1 MRQAAGIFVLCL
13 GMSVVGCQHS
23 GGTASSGD
31 VSGGRSAQIGTSKAT
46 MADTQFF
53 NDAAAGGTYEVQSS
67 QMALQKSQSA
77 GVKGLAQHMID
88 DHTKANTE
96 LLALARSKDVTVT
109 PAPNQMQQDMLNRLQ
124 GLSGSSFDQEYLRQ
138 QQTAHQDTISKFQ
151 AATRN
156 TSQPVA
162 AWASK
167 TLPTLQ
173 QHLAMVNQQ
182 MGGDR
187 NGAGTMR

>member
-1 MRQAAGIFVLCL
+1 
-13 GMSVVGCQHS
+13 MSVVGCQHS

-31 VSGGRSAQIGTSKAT
+31 VNGGRMGGGTSKAT
-46 MADTQFF
+46 MADQQFF
-53 NDAAAGGTYEVQSS
+53 MDAAAGGTYEVQSS
-67 QMALQKSQSA
+67 QMALQKSQNA
-77 GVKGLAQHMID
+77 QVKMVAQHMVD

-96 LLALARSKDVTVT
+96 LLALARSKDASVT

-124 GLSGSSFDQEYLRQ
+124 GMTGSGFDQEYLRQ
-138 QQTAHQDTISKFQ
+138 QQMAHQDTIAKFQ

-162 AWASK
+162 AWAQK

-173 QHLAMVNQQ
+173 QHLSMINQAMGN
-182 MGGDR
+182 GGSG
-187 NGAGTMR
+187 NGTMR